1 MRRAAAL
8 LIAATLA
15 LGAAE
20 DTQEDLRRLR
30 DALSMNLPDPVPVLF
45 CRYLRDE
52 NGVMLEQTSD
62 IRKVD
67 LLWFCRRCKGITPP
81 MVAEY
86 AAQGFISEEE
96 NLVRYDL

>member
-1 MRRAAAL
+1 MHRAAAL
-8 LIAATLA
+8 LIAATLTLSA
-15 LGAAE
+15 ME

-30 DALSMNLPDPVPVLF
+30 DALAMKIPDPVPVLF
-45 CRYLRDE
+45 CRYVRDE
-52 NGVMLEQTSD
+52 NGAMLEQKSD
-62 IRKVD
+62 LIRVD

-86 AAQGFISEEE
+86 EAQGFISEEE